1 MNSRERV
8 MAAVNH
14 KEPDRVPVDLGG
26 HRSSGI
32 MAIAY
37 NKLKRHLGVETGD
50 IYVYDV
56 VQQLA
61 IIEPDVLAKFDV
73 DTIEMGRGF
82 AFGPDDWHDWQ
93 LPDGTPC
100 KIPAFIRPEK
110 VAGDWHVYHEDG
122 TLIGIQD
129 VPDKIIPAA
138 QPISYVAGPGDA
150 RAGVKGDGIIFIML
164 FQGLIICVSQEFWI
178 LICHRVHSP
187 SSF

>member
-14 KEPDRVPVDLGG
+14 QEPDRVPVDLGG

-37 NKLKRHLGVETGD
+37 NKLKQHLGIEAGD
-50 IYVYDV
+50 IYVYDI

-61 IIEPDVLAKFDV
+61 IIEPEVLAEFDV

-82 AFGPDDWHDWQ
+82 ALEPNDWHDWV

-100 KIPAFIRPEK
+100 KIPAF
-110 VAGDWHVYHEDG
+110 V
-122 TLIGIQD
+122 Q
-129 VPDKIIPAA
+129 PAH
-138 QPISYVAGPGDA
+138 
-150 RAGVKGDGIIFIML
+150 
-164 FQGLIICVSQEFWI
+164 C
-178 LICHRVHSP
+178 
-187 SSF
+187 